1 MNPLI
6 TLRVPATSANLG
18 SGFDAIGMA
27 VSLYNIFKVMEL
39 RPEGEYEVEAH
50 GEGCR
55 ELSSPKA
62 NLVIVAYEETCKRW
76 NVKGPGFSL
85 WCHNIIPLCR
95 GLGSSAGAVVAGV
108 LIAKYLTGYEAGEDE
123 LLRAMTVIEGHP
135 DNVAPC
141 YLGGM
146 VVSCWDGQ
154 DLRYVNLPALPPEV
168 LCVVAVPDEKVKTSD
183 ARKALPKEVPFG
195 DAVFNVGR
203 AALLTAAWATGK
215 WDYLNWGMDDKLH
228 QPYRSKLFSGGEV
241 IFSRV
246 EALPE
251 CLSVAISG
259 SGPSVIALVKG
270 TTHRVAEAMCRTFTE
285 HGVRSQF
292 FVLDGSAQGAR
303 VDISME
309 LKEALEAVNSPA
321 GPSSEISAARAGEQG
336 TANKAGGCR

>member
-39 RPEGEYEVEAH
+39 LPENEYRIEAH
-50 GEGCR
+50 GEGSK
-55 ELSSPKA
+55 ELSDPEA
-62 NLVIVAYEETCKRW
+62 NLVVRAYEQACKRW
-76 NVKGPGFSL
+76 GVRGPGFFL

-108 LIAKYLTGYEAGEDE
+108 LIAKQLTGYEADEAE
-123 LLRAMTVIEGHP
+123 LLTVMTLIEGHP

-141 YLGGM
+141 FLGGM
-146 VVSCWDGQ
+146 AVSCWDGEN
-154 DLRYVNLPALPPEV
+154 LRYVSLPALPSEV
-168 LCVVAVPDEKVKTSD
+168 LCVVAVPDERVRTSD
-183 ARKALPKEVPFG
+183 ARKALPKNVPFE
-195 DAVFNVGR
+195 DAVFNLGR

-215 WDYLNWGMDDKLH
+215 WEHLKWGMDDRLH
-228 QPYRSKLFSGGEV
+228 QQYRSKLFKGGEV

-246 EALPE
+246 RELPE

-259 SGPSVIALVKG
+259 SGPSVIALVNG
-270 TTHRVAEAMCRTFTE
+270 PTQRVAETMCKTFTE

-292 FVLDGSAQGAR
+292 FVLDSSAQGPQVTVDMGLKDAIER
-303 VDISME
+303 VWRRD
-309 LKEALEAVNSPA
+309 
-321 GPSSEISAARAGEQG
+321 
-336 TANKAGGCR
+336 